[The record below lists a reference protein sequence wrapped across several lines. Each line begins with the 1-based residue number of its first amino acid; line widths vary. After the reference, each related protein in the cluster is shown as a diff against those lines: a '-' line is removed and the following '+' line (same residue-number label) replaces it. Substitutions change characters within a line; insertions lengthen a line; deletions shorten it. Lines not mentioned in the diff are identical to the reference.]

1 MPPSNDHQTNKPVIF
16 LAFAQD
22 RVEGGAYLRNLPIE
36 LDGIRK
42 ALQKAR
48 QAGLCE
54 IVERSNTTVENILDV
69 FQEYQDRIAI
79 FHYGGHAD
87 SYELLLESLSG
98 EHAIAR
104 SEGLVSFLARQK
116 GLQLV
121 FLNGCSSRQQ
131 ALDLTEAGVPA
142 VIGTSQKI
150 NDAVATNLSGRFYRG
165 LAAGLAI
172 ERAWAEAI
180 DQINIETDTANF
192 RGMHGEGIA
201 EEEAETR
208 LPWEIYYREGAEIV
222 KNWNL
227 PAAANQPLFGLPLPE
242 SYYRRLPAAP
252 FIWLKDFKQEDAA
265 IFFGRGA
272 EIRKLHTHITAGSQP
287 ILLFY
292 GKAGVGKSSLLQA
305 GLMPRLENDYTIKY
319 VRCLPG
325 KSLTDTLTQSLQDI
339 GDEYPVPAGPP
350 LQSSGQDDLRLKL
363 AELQKALG
371 ENSGFVRQVLENELQ
386 KLSARTAET
395 LALADLWHRIE
406 EKNGRPLLLVLD
418 EIEKNLDD
426 RAQNEAAPAEQLK
439 IFSNLVQQVFAQAQT
454 QPRGKLILSCREEVH
469 GRLRESLQAQS
480 LPFAEMFLAPLSWE
494 GVVEAVEGVTRH
506 PATQTQFHLEIDRNK
521 SGNLPEIIAGDLL
534 ESEESPLA
542 PMLQIVLTGLWRAA
556 LRENAKAPRLTVRQY
571 QELKQ
576 AGGLV
581 GEFFKQQIEQLNHWQ
596 RSVVESGLVLDLLY
610 RHTTPSGTAESLSTE
625 QLQKIYHGRHQTIE
639 QLLDKCRDLYLLTDV
654 PPRGTGLAH
663 ALLAPIVIKE
673 YSNSVK
679 PGQQAARILNSRIE
693 EFRANAKGIWLN
705 DADLE
710 MVEKGREGMRQFDAD
725 EERLLQISRERKAQ
739 RERERKRNRV
749 IRNVLAVCIFLF
761 AVLAGWQWQ
770 VSERNY
776 KRSKANQLA
785 FIAKDLLKTDN
796 TKALRV
802 AEAAY
807 AILGANSPAA
817 VTRTLSEIFHSQELW
832 PFYEASYSHDKH
844 VTSAAIAPDGRRI
857 LTASEDGFAK
867 LWNEHGNL
875 LQAFDHEG
883 YEVESAAFSPNGKQV
898 MTLANGMV
906 KLWEMNGKL
915 VDSDTLPAGHAAD
928 LSDFSTDGMRIL
940 KTFAGSEDEK
950 FRALIQRLK
959 QGEETYQVIPA
970 ANQQR
975 VATISSYGIAMLLD
989 GEGNILRSIDSSVV
1003 AAAISPDGKRM
1014 LTVTVDSLSTI
1025 KFWDE
1030 QGNFLGD
1037 FKYRGEVN
1045 HAVFSPDGAQ
1055 ILTAAN
1061 DHTAKLWDL
1070 SQKFVHRLPPHG
1082 LGVTAAG
1089 FSPDGRRIVT
1099 ASHDGFA
1106 RLWDEGG
1113 ILLDSLAHGEVVNA
1127 AAFSPDGKRILT
1139 ASRDG
1144 NARLWLFE
1152 EARVLNLPHR
1162 GEVQSAI
1169 FSPDEGSRIL
1179 TAARDSTARLWT
1191 AGGSPLH
1198 AFRHHGEVMAAAF
1211 SSDGHQILTVSS
1223 DSAVTLWNASGD
1235 SIKVFKH
1242 HDEVNAAAF
1251 SPDGKQIFTACAD
1264 SVARLWQTEKP
1275 FAAQSFK
1282 HGENVRMVAFS
1293 PASGKRL
1300 LVTAGNTVKLWNE
1313 QGNPLESLAHKYGVK
1328 AVAFSSDGQQILT
1341 ASIDQSAK
1349 LWNVRGELLANFGK
1363 HTLPVNS
1370 ANFSSDGKNIITASD
1385 DGYAIIWWAS
1395 KTIFEWLKT
1404 APVYRLTREEEE
1416 RYEIIR

>member
-1 MPPSNDHQTNKPVIF
+1 MPAILSDKPVIF

-22 RVEGGAYLRNLPIE
+22 RVEGGAYLRNLPTE

-265 IFFGRGA
+265 IFFGRGE
-272 EIRKLHTHITAGSQP
+272 EIRKLHTQITAGSQP

-305 GLMPRLENDYTIKY
+305 GLMPRLESDYTIKY

-325 KSLTDTLTQSLQDI
+325 KSLADTLTQALQDT
-339 GDEYPVPAGPP
+339 GDECGLPP
-350 LQSSGQDDLRLKL
+350 LQSRGQEELRLKL
-363 AELQKALG
+363 SDLQKAMS
-371 ENSGFVRQVLENELQ
+371 ESSGFARQVLE
-386 KLSARTAET
+386 KARQQLAALTAET
-395 LALADLWHRIE
+395 VTIAEYWLRIE
-406 EKNGRPLLLVLD
+406 QKTNRPLLLVLD
-418 EIEKNLDD
+418 EVENNLTHPE
-426 RAQNEAAPAEQLK
+426 RGEAVPAEALPGFLN
-439 IFSNLVQQVFAQAQT
+439 IVQQIFTQT
-454 QPRGKLILSCREEVH
+454 EKHPKGKLLLSCREESH
-469 GRLRESLQAQS
+469 GPLRETLQVQS

-494 GVVEAVEGVTRH
+494 GIVEAVEGVTRH

-521 SGNLPEIIAGDLL
+521 SVNLPEIIAGDLL

-556 LRENAKAPRLTVRQY
+556 IKENAKAPRLSVRQY

-581 GEFFKQQIEQLNHWQ
+581 GEFFKQQIEQLNIWQ
-596 RSVVESGLVLDLLY
+596 SRVVESGLVLDLLY
-610 RHTTPSGTAESLSTE
+610 RHTTPSGNAVSLSTE
-625 QLQKIYHGRHQTIE
+625 QLQKIYHGRQHLLD

-693 EFRANAKGIWLN
+693 EFRANAKDIWLN

-710 MVEKGREGMRQFDAD
+710 MAEKGREGMRQFDAD

-749 IRNVLAVCIFLF
+749 IRNVLAVCILLF

-785 FIAKDLLKTDN
+785 FAAKDLFKTDN

-807 AILGANSPAA
+807 AILGANSPAT

-867 LWNEHGNL
+867 LWDEHGNL

-959 QGEETYQVIPA
+959 QEEETYQVIPA

-1003 AAAISPDGKRM
+1003 AAAISPDGKRL

-1070 SQKFVHRLPPHG
+1070 SQKFVHRLPQHG

-1089 FSPDGRRIVT
+1089 FSPDRKHIVT

-1106 RLWDEGG
+1106 RLWDERGV
-1113 ILLDSLAHGEVVNA
+1113 LLDSLAHGDVVNA

-1191 AGGSPLH
+1191 AGGSPLYALQH
-1198 AFRHHGEVMAAAF
+1198 PGEVMAVAF
-1211 SSDGHQILTVSS
+1211 SPSGRQILTVSS

-1242 HDEVNAAAF
+1242 HDEVYAAAF
-1251 SPDGKQIFTACAD
+1251 SPDGNQILTACAD
-1264 SVARLWQTEKP
+1264 SVARLWQAEKP

-1313 QGNPLESLAHKYGVK
+1313 QGNLLESLAHKYGVK

-1341 ASIDQSAK
+1341 ASIDASAK
-1349 LWNVRGELLANFGK
+1349 LWNMRGELLANYGK

-1370 ANFSSDGKNIITASD
+1370 ANFSFNGKYIITASD
-1385 DGYAIIWWAS
+1385 DGYAILWWTS
-1395 KTIFEWLKT
+1395 RTIFEWLKT